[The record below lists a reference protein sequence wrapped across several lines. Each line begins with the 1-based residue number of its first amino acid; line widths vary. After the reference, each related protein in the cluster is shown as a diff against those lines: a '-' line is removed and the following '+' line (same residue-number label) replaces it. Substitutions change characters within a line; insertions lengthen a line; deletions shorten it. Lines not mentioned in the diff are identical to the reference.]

1 MGGRDMTL
9 DEARELVNG
18 PLWPKVRDEFL
29 ATGTFAVYGKG
40 DLRRLGYLEPSVR
53 AEIELWLKAIPQL
66 DSWRTVIDGKAVRQ
80 LKADYPGVYP
90 EALRYQPYFAG
101 AKDVTRTLLKI
112 KFPEAY
118 RLCYS

>member
-1 MGGRDMTL
+1 MGGDDMTM

-18 PLWPKVRDEFL
+18 PLWPKVRDAFL
-29 ATGTFAVYGKG
+29 ATGTFVVYAKG
-40 DLRRLGYLEPSVR
+40 DKRRLEYLDNETR
-53 AEIELWLKAIPQL
+53 EEIDAWLKAIPEAEK
-66 DSWRTVIDGKAVRQ
+66 WRTVIDGKAVRQ
-80 LKADYPGVYP
+80 LKVEHPKVYP
-90 EALRYQPYFAG
+90 EILRYLPYFAN

>member
-1 MGGRDMTL
+1 MTL

-29 ATGTFAVYGKG
+29 VTGTFAVYGKG
-40 DLRRLGYLEPSVR
+40 DLRRLGYLDPSVR

-66 DSWRTVIDGKAVRQ
+66 DAWRTVIDGKAVRQ
-80 LKADYPGVYP
+80 LKADNPGVYH
-90 EALRYQPYFAG
+90 EALRYQSYFAG
-101 AKDVTRTLLKI
+101 AKDVTRTLLRI